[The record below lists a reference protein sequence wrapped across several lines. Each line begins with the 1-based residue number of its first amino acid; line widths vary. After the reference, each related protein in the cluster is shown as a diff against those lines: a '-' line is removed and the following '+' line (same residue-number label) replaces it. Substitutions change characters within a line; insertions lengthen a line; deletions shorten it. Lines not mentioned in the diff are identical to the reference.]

1 MIDEQNKQRER
12 VLEEKKNVSSRI
24 SDLCRYIGFGLVAVV
39 FTILS
44 SDSELVIGIYENY
57 TGWLLSASVLGTL
70 TIILDYLQF
79 LSGYRVVQKALCNK
93 KGNYMY
99 DDTSFWY
106 WLRNFAFMAKQIT
119 AFSGAIILVI
129 VIGLS
134 AIPR

>member
-1 MIDEQNKQRER
+1 MVDKQQKQRER
-12 VLEEKKNVSSRI
+12 ALEEKKNVSLRI

-44 SDSELVIGIYENY
+44 SDSKLIIGIYENY
-57 TGWLLSASVLGTL
+57 KGWLLIASVLGIL

-79 LSGYRVVQKALCNK
+79 LSGYRVVQKAL
-93 KGNYMY
+93 GNIEGDYLY

-106 WLRNFAFMAKQIT
+106 WLRNFAFMAKQIS
-119 AFSGAIILVI
+119 AFSGAIILVA

-134 AIPR
+134 AIPQ